1 MQQLQQTYMEQILF
15 FNSKI
20 PKASG
25 MPVYEND
32 KNLKKIQ
39 CNWNGWDN
47 VACNELM
54 TTWILHTC
62 TGTLIIYYHIIKCN
76 VIDDLVYI
84 FEKKLIKYVDVVYI
98 YLLIIKKKE

>member
-47 VACNELM
+47 VACNWNGWDNVACNELM
-54 TTWILHTC
+54 TTWMLHTC

-76 VIDDLVYI
+76 VIDD
-84 FEKKLIKYVDVVYI
+84 F
-98 YLLIIKKKE
+98 